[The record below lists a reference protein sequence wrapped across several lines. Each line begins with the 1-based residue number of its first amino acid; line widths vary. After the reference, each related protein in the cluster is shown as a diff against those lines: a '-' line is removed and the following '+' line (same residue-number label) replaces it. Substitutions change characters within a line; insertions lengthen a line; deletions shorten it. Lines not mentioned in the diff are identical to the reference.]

1 MRCKTNEKWLLIAAP
16 QQGRQSITDPH
27 AIWPTCLRP
36 GGEQRDGG
44 QLGELG
50 EPQLRLTPNPR
61 QAVRWRKEHKD
72 E

>member
-1 MRCKTNEKWLLIAAP
+1 MRCTTGEKGPLNAAH

-27 AIWPTCLRP
+27 ANWPRVL
-36 GGEQRDGG
+36 GQVGSRDGG

-50 EPQLRLTPNPR
+50 EPQLSLTPNPR